1 MIHEKDDY
9 LDSKISQRQLI
20 KKMLIIQRNINE
32 REIKLSK
39 CIQDFQSLKSNMIV
53 EFKKQ
58 DFIENFDFFDLK
70 NYVHNMMHYF
80 KNNIE
85 KISHQINEIKI
96 KSKSV

>member
-1 MIHEKDDY
+1 
-9 LDSKISQRQLI
+9 
-20 KKMLIIQRNINE
+20 
-32 REIKLSK
+32 
-39 CIQDFQSLKSNMIV
+39 MIV